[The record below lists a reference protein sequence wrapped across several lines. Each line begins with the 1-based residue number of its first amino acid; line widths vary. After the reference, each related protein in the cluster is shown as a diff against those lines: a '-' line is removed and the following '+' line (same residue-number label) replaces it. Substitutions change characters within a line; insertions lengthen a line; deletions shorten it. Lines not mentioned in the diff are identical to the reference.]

1 MKAGG
6 CVTHLHYFKTKI
18 TTMALLKTFTKTIFF
33 SFVILITA
41 QSTTF
46 ADGGFPV
53 RPGRLLISPSVSYF
67 FANSA
72 WDTTG
77 GPAKRY
83 PNNGKYSSV
92 SGVLYAEYG
101 ISRKF
106 AAVASLPYVY
116 NTYSQDN
123 TKNITSSGITD
134 LETGI
139 RYYLANID
147 YIYYF
152 SIQGTAIT
160 PLYSNN
166 PSLGYGEEGGEL
178 KLAVSGSGMLF
189 NKSIYF
195 NAFDG
200 VRQYFGTNGPIQN
213 RYGGTFGV
221 SLDDQFENQL
231 SVSATGIFSQS
242 DDTRFSPIL
251 ESNKDFSFFEM
262 SLSYGHSFTHEIS
275 LFATAGK
282 FLTGYNTSQGTLF
295 SLAFIYRLD
304 YR

>member
-1 MKAGG
+1 MMR
-6 CVTHLHYFKTKI
+6 LF
-18 TTMALLKTFTKTIFF
+18 TTFIKSLLSITIF
-33 SFVILITA
+33 LLA
-41 QSTTF
+41 LQNAAR

-77 GPAKRY
+77 GPKKAY
-83 PNNGKYSSV
+83 PNDGKYSSV
-92 SGVLYAEYG
+92 GVTLYAEYG
-101 ISRKF
+101 ITRKF
-106 AAVASLPYVY
+106 AAVVSLPFVY
-116 NTYSQDN
+116 NDFSQNIAPKN
-123 TKNITSSGITD
+123 TVSSGLSD

-152 SIQGTAIT
+152 SLQGTAIT

-166 PSLGYGEEGGEL
+166 PSLGYGEEGAEL
-178 KLAVSGSGMLF
+178 KLAMSGSGYLGS
-189 NKSIYF
+189 KSIYF
-195 NAFDG
+195 NASDG
-200 VRQYFGTNGPIQN
+200 LRQYFGTNGPWQN
-213 RYGGTFGV
+213 RYSGTFGLTLDNAFQNQV
-221 SLDDQFENQL
+221 SLTA
-231 SVSATGIFSQS
+231 SGIFSES
-242 DDTRFSPIL
+242 DDKKFSPIV
-251 ESNKDFSFFEM
+251 EANKDYSFFEL
-262 SLSYGHSFTHEIS
+262 SLSYGHTFTDEIS

-282 FLTGYNTSQGTLF
+282 FITGYNTSAGTIF